1 MRVFLLLLLLSPA
14 LLAEP
19 LRVITSV
26 QPLKTFVEQ
35 IGGSQVE
42 VTSLVRPG
50 YNPHTY
56 DLSPRQ
62 ILAVSQADLYV
73 RTGVPFEMAWM
84 DRIRSAN
91 SSMQVIDARKGIE
104 LITLNVPGNGYQHE
118 HQHEHENGHEHLGEE
133 IDPHVWTDPL
143 RVQQLAANI
152 LKALVQLSPSHET
165 LFKNNYAGFV
175 EEIDA
180 LDQDVQQLLS
190 GVGTRKFLVFH
201 PAWGYFAN
209 RYDLQQIAIEYQGKE
224 PGAKAIANI
233 INLAVKER
241 IRVIFVQ
248 PQFDQRLAKQIAD
261 AIDGQVIAV
270 DPLSGDYVNNMRTV
284 AKQFSKVLH
293 Q

>member
-1 MRVFLLLLLLSPA
+1 MPAFLLLLLLSPA

-26 QPLKTFVEQ
+26 QPLKTFVEK

-42 VTSLVRPG
+42 VMSLVRPG

-56 DLSPRQ
+56 DLSPHQ

-73 RTGVPFEMAWM
+73 RTGVPFEVAWM

-91 SSMQVIDARKGIE
+91 SSMHVIDARQGIE
-104 LITLNVPGNGYQHE
+104 LITLNLPGKAYQYEHE
-118 HQHEHENGHEHLGEE
+118 HKHDHHGEE

-143 RVQQLAANI
+143 RVKQLAGNI
-152 LKALVQLSPSHET
+152 LRALVQLAPSHGR
-165 LFKNNYAGFV
+165 LFEKNYAGFV
-175 EEIDA
+175 EEIDQ
-180 LDQDVQQLLS
+180 LDKDVQQLLS
-190 GVGTRKFLVFH
+190 GAGTRKFLVFH

-209 RYDLQQIAIEYQGKE
+209 RYDLQQTAIEYQGKE

-233 INLAVKER
+233 INMAVEEG

-248 PQFDQRLAKQIAD
+248 PQFDQRLAKQIAN
-261 AIDGQVIAV
+261 AIEGQVIAV
-270 DPLSGDYVNNMRTV
+270 DPLSGDYVNNMRSA
-284 AKQFSKVLH
+284 AKKFSKVLH